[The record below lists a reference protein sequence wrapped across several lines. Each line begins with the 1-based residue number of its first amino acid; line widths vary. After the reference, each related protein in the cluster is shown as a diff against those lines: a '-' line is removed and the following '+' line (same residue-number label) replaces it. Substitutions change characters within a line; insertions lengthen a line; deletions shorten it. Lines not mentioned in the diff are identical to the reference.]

1 MSKYTCE
8 KCEKEFKQKGHYVRH
23 INKKIS
29 CNVESKIK
37 NIIVKE
43 KIKKLH
49 PIKFD
54 IINENEVI
62 DKNKLVNNIIPKSIE
77 FEIINEDVVVY
88 ENKLISSNIYEEV
101 INKTQTVPFKQ
112 NIDFIIED
120 TQIDIEYKTSIVHQ
134 VPLEIKYID
143 LFCGLGAFHSA
154 FNFIS
159 NSNIKYK
166 CVFACDIDDN
176 VRKIYKANHKIEPLG
191 DINDVNISNIPDF
204 DILCGGF
211 PCQPFSIAGKKEGFD
226 DKIKG
231 NLFFSILKIIDIK
244 NPNTIILENVKNL
257 LSINK
262 GDTFKTIKVE
272 LENRGY
278 IISDKIIDSKYYNS
292 PQSRQRLFII
302 GNKKKSFIFPEIK
315 NDIISVS
322 NIIDN
327 TETRFLN
334 YNDKYKLEKC
344 NDSENKNNCKMLYK
358 LVHKKTNNGGRQGE
372 RIYSIN
378 HCGPTICASSG
389 GPGAKTGLYYIDN
402 KVRRLN
408 AMEGL
413 RMFGFDNNYIW
424 NEFVKEEDMLFYLG
438 NSIVVDVLKIII
450 KSLELQYFIT

>member
-8 KCEKEFKQKGHYVRH
+8 KCEKEFKQKCHYVRH
-23 INKKIS
+23 INKKNS
-29 CNVESKIK
+29 CNLESKIK

-120 TQIDIEYKTSIVHQ
+120 TQLDMPYTTSVIDQS
-134 VPLEIKYID
+134 PLEIKYID

-166 CVFACDIDDN
+166 CIFACDIDDN

-272 LENRGY
+272 LEKRGY
-278 IISDKIIDSKYYNS
+278 IISHKIIDSKYYNS

-302 GNKKKSFIFPEIK
+302 GNKTKSFIFPEIK